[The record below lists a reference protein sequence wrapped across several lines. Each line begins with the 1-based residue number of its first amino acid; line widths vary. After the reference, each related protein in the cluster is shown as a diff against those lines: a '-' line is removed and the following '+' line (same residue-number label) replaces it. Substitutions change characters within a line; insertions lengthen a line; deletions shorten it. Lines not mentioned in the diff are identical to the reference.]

1 MAHTADGG
9 RALVVA
15 HQDEGALGVQVQCPL
30 QGRKEGKEDVP
41 ETIDGAGPVGDEV
54 PPTGEQ
60 ELQFGEV
67 ALAGN
72 DLREVGSHPGLFG
85 DDVSITGIGLEL
97 PRVGVAHT
105 LHGQGREVE
114 DSADPSPTKRQ
125 KQRRAAPWLVDG
137 PHRLLRQGEDFVDQL
152 KEVDLVVFYP
162 AGEDLLSRSV
172 EHVSPVELFA
182 GVDADPHLV
191 VHEHL
196 HPSVAGDRVPV
207 EYSADGSLCSESWT
221 SSPISMSGR
230 SLLERPRAIPFK
242 PSLAAEQNKPSS
254 APLGVIQELYPND
267 KHNDKEQ
274 TMCRWLAYSGSP
286 ILLEELL
293 YKPEHSLID
302 QSLHSRL
309 GVETTNGDGFG
320 VGWYGPDAQTPAVFH
335 SIEPAWN
342 DRNLR
347 EVAGH
352 VQSPLFLAHIRAS
365 TGTAVQQTNCHPFRH
380 DRWLWVHNGLVRDF
394 HRVKRELALA
404 VDESLYPQME
414 GSTDSEML
422 FYLALTFGLEEN
434 PPAAVE
440 RMVGHVEEVGHR
452 HGTEH
457 PIQMTIG
464 TTDGSS
470 VWAFR
475 YSSEGKSRSLYYST
489 DMRSVRE
496 MYPERPRLQEASD
509 ETRIIVSEPIV
520 DLPGAWNEV
529 PESSYGVVRDGED
542 ELHEFRPLR

>member
-1 MAHTADGG
+1 
-9 RALVVA
+9 
-15 HQDEGALGVQVQCPL
+15 
-30 QGRKEGKEDVP
+30 
-41 ETIDGAGPVGDEV
+41 
-54 PPTGEQ
+54 
-60 ELQFGEV
+60 
-67 ALAGN
+67 
-72 DLREVGSHPGLFG
+72 
-85 DDVSITGIGLEL
+85 
-97 PRVGVAHT
+97 
-105 LHGQGREVE
+105 
-114 DSADPSPTKRQ
+114 
-125 KQRRAAPWLVDG
+125 
-137 PHRLLRQGEDFVDQL
+137 
-152 KEVDLVVFYP
+152 
-162 AGEDLLSRSV
+162 
-172 EHVSPVELFA
+172 
-182 GVDADPHLV
+182 
-191 VHEHL
+191 
-196 HPSVAGDRVPV
+196 
-207 EYSADGSLCSESWT
+207 
-221 SSPISMSGR
+221 
-230 SLLERPRAIPFK
+230 
-242 PSLAAEQNKPSS
+242 
-254 APLGVIQELYPND
+254 
-267 KHNDKEQ
+267 
-274 TMCRWLAYSGSP
+274 MCRWLAYSGSP

-302 QSLHSRL
+302 QSLHASL

-320 VGWYGPDAQTPAVFH
+320 VGWYGPDTETHAVFH
-335 SIEPAWN
+335 SIEHAWN

-380 DRWLWVHNGLVRDF
+380 GRWLWVHNGLVRDF

-464 TTDGSS
+464 TTDGKS

-475 YSSEGKSRSLYYST
+475 YSSEGKSRSLFFST
-489 DMRSVRE
+489 DIRALRE
-496 MYPERPRLQEASD
+496 MYPDRPRLHEVSD